1 MTITPKSR
9 VTYLNG
15 IWKCWTKTKTG
26 ERVGTGKT
34 LEQALADHRAKV
46 AA

>member
-1 MTITPKSR
+1 MTITLKPR
-9 VTYLNG
+9 ATYQNG

-34 LEQALADHRAKV
+34 LEQAMADHRAKV